1 MIIELSLKE
10 AESIL
15 ESLKRAEPGKYSSI
29 ETTLKRAIK
38 LEAET
43 QMVEI
48 DRLMDRLDGSYY
60 DSDLNK
66 SLKNVKDKIQVNS
79 IKAKDKYFDEEG
91 NERRLQK

>member
-15 ESLKRAEPGKYSSI
+15 EFLKRAERGKYSNV

-66 SLKNVKDKIQVNS
+66 SLKSLKEKIQVNS

-91 NERRLQK
+91 NEKR

>member
-15 ESLKRAEPGKYSSI
+15 EFLKKAERGKYSNV

-66 SLKNVKDKIQVNS
+66 SLKSLKEKIQVNS

-91 NERRLQK
+91 NEKR